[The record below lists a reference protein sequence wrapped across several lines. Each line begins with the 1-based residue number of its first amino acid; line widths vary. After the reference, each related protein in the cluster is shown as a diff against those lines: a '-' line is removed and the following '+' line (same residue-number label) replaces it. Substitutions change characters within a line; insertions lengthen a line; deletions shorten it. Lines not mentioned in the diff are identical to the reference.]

1 VSSIVGSTPSIGQ
14 TDAVLQSRL
23 KAAQDTPNSALAV
36 CLVYV
41 QVVYSLC
48 TPCVA
53 HNYTVFALGHTRYTS
68 SMTTDQIILFSL
80 FGAVFGLLLWG
91 RFRYDL
97 VAFSALLGGVVLGVV
112 PTKDAF
118 SGFGHPATIIVA
130 LVLVV
135 SAGLVRSGA
144 VYLIT
149 RTLVD
154 ASRSLGAHIA
164 IMGAIGGV
172 LSAFMNNVAALALL
186 MPVDIQTAR
195 KAGRAPGL
203 SLMPLSFATIL
214 GGMAT
219 LIGTPPNIIIA
230 SIREETL
237 GEPFKMFDFAPVGIV
252 TAIAGLLFVAFIGWR
267 LIPAQDSKQA
277 GATLESYTD
286 YLAELTVPT
295 DSKHIGK
302 RVSELYEIA
311 EKNDVAILGLIR
323 KGKTQYGTAKNNIL
337 QGQDT
342 LVIQAAPEALDEF
355 RAALNLDFTDTKRE
369 EFLSGASEGLTVIEV
384 VATESSRITGKTAEA
399 IGLAWRQRTVLMGL
413 SRKGKTVKSRM
424 RKTVI
429 EAGDIL
435 LLLAPQDAANDVIEW
450 LGCLP
455 LADRGVAVTENS
467 KVWLAIGLFAGAVAL
482 ASFGIVYLPIALGL
496 VVVAYVLAKI
506 VPLSELYTH
515 IEWPVVV
522 LLGSMIPLGAALE
535 TSGGTELISGALL
548 DLTGELAP
556 WMILTVLMVVTMT
569 LSDVLNNTATTI
581 VAAPIAIQMA
591 QSLDVSPDPFLMAV
605 AVAASSAYLTPIGHK
620 NNTLIL
626 GPGGY
631 SFGDYWRMGLPLEIL
646 IVAVSVP
653 AILVFWP
660 L

>member
-1 VSSIVGSTPSIGQ
+1 MS
-14 TDAVLQSRL
+14 
-23 KAAQDTPNSALAV
+23 
-36 CLVYV
+36 
-41 QVVYSLC
+41 
-48 TPCVA
+48 
-53 HNYTVFALGHTRYTS
+53 
-68 SMTTDQIILFSL
+68 TDQIILFTL
-80 FGAVFGLLLWG
+80 FGAVFGMLLWG

-97 VAFSALLGGVVLGVV
+97 VAFTALMIGVILGAV

-144 VYLIT
+144 VQLIT
-149 RTLVD
+149 STLVD
-154 ASRSLGAHIA
+154 SSRKLGAHIA

-186 MPVDIQTAR
+186 MPVDIQTAK
-195 KAGRAPGL
+195 KAGRSPGL

-237 GEPFKMFDFAPVGIV
+237 GEPFKMFDFAPVGGI
-252 TAIAGLLFVAFIGWR
+252 TAIVGLLFVALIGWR
-267 LIPAQDSKQA
+267 LIPTPEGKSASA
-277 GATLESYTD
+277 SLESYTD
-286 YLAELTVPT
+286 YLAELTVPEG
-295 DSKHIGK
+295 SKQIGK

-311 EKNDVAILGLIR
+311 EKSDVAILGLIR
-323 KGKTQYGTAKNNIL
+323 DGKRRYGTAKNATLQSHDIL
-337 QGQDT
+337 
-342 LVIQAAPEALDEF
+342 VMEAAPEALDEF
-355 RAALNLDFTDTKRE
+355 RTALKLNFSDTKRE
-369 EFLSGASEGLTVIEV
+369 EILSAANDGLVKIEV
-384 VATESSRITGKTAEA
+384 VATETSRITGKTAES
-399 IGLAWRQRTVLMGL
+399 IGLSWRQRTVLMGL
-413 SRKGKTVKSRM
+413 SRKGKAVKSQM

-429 EAGDIL
+429 QAGDIL
-435 LLLAPQDAANDVIEW
+435 LLLAPQDAANDVVEW
-450 LGCLP
+450 LDCLP
-455 LADRGVAVTENS
+455 LADRGVAVTANS
-467 KVWLAIGLFAGAVAL
+467 KVWLAIGLFASAVAL
-482 ASFGIVYLPIALGL
+482 ASFGLVYLPIALGL
-496 VVVAYVLAKI
+496 VVVIYVLAKI

-535 TSGGTELISGALL
+535 TSGGTELIAGALVS
-548 DLTGELAP
+548 LTEGLAP
-556 WMILTVLMVVTMT
+556 WMILTVLMIVTMT

-581 VAAPIAIQMA
+581 VAAPVGIQMA
-591 QSLDVSPDPFLMAV
+591 QSLGVSADPFLMAV
-605 AVAASSAYLTPIGHK
+605 AVAASSAFLTPIGHK

-631 SFGDYWRMGLPLEIL
+631 SFGDYWRIGLPLEIL
-646 IVAVSVP
+646 VVAVSIP

>member
-1 VSSIVGSTPSIGQ
+1 
-14 TDAVLQSRL
+14 
-23 KAAQDTPNSALAV
+23 
-36 CLVYV
+36 
-41 QVVYSLC
+41 
-48 TPCVA
+48 
-53 HNYTVFALGHTRYTS
+53 
-68 SMTTDQIILFSL
+68 MTIDQIILFTL
-80 FGAVFGLLLWG
+80 FGAVFGMLLWG

-97 VAFSALLGGVVLGVV
+97 VAFAALMIGVVLGVV

-118 SGFGHPATIIVA
+118 SGFGHPATLVVA
-130 LVLVV
+130 LVLIV

-154 ASRSLGAHIA
+154 TTRGLGGHIA
-164 IMGAIGGV
+164 LMGGIGGV

-230 SIREETL
+230 TIREESL
-237 GEPFKMFDFAPVGIV
+237 GEPFKMFDFAPVGGI
-252 TAIAGLLFVAFIGWR
+252 TAIAGLAFVALIGWR
-267 LIPAQDSKQA
+267 LIPSKADSTNTA
-277 GATLESYTD
+277 DEFASYI
-286 YLAELTVPT
+286 AELTVPE

-302 RVSELYEIA
+302 TVAELDEVA

-323 KGKTQYGTAKNNIL
+323 DGKRLRGLSKTRTLKAA
-337 QGQDT
+337 DA
-342 LVIQAAPEALDEF
+342 LVIEASPEALDEF
-355 RAALNLDFTDTKRE
+355 RAALSLDFADERRE
-369 EFLSGASEGLTVIEV
+369 ELLRADGAGLNIIEIV
-384 VATESSRITGKTAEA
+384 VTDGSRLNGRTAQAVGMSWRRRA
-399 IGLAWRQRTVLMGL
+399 ILMGI
-413 SRKGKTVKSRM
+413 SREGRAIKSQIRQTPL
-424 RKTVI
+424 KP
-429 EAGDIL
+429 GDIL
-435 LLLAPQDAANDVIEW
+435 LVLLPDGTEADVTDW

-455 LADRGVAVTENS
+455 LADRGLSVTQDN
-467 KVWLAIGLFAGAVAL
+467 KVWVAIGLFAAAVIA
-482 ASFGIVYLPIALGL
+482 ASLGWIYLPIALGI
-496 VVVAYVLAKI
+496 VVIGFVLLKI
-506 VPLSELYTH
+506 IPIREVYDH

-535 TSGGTELISGALL
+535 TSGGTELIADGLI
-548 DLTGELAP
+548 DLTTGLPA
-556 WMILTVLMVVTMT
+556 WAILTVLMIVTMT

-581 VAAPIAIQMA
+581 VAAPIGIQMA
-591 QSLDVSPDPFLMAV
+591 QSLGVNPDPFLMAV
-605 AVAASSAYLTPIGHK
+605 AVAASSAFLTPIGHK

-646 IVAVSVP
+646 VVGVSIP

>member
-1 VSSIVGSTPSIGQ
+1 
-14 TDAVLQSRL
+14 
-23 KAAQDTPNSALAV
+23 
-36 CLVYV
+36 
-41 QVVYSLC
+41 
-48 TPCVA
+48 
-53 HNYTVFALGHTRYTS
+53 
-68 SMTTDQIILFSL
+68 MTTDQIILFTL
-80 FGAVFGLLLWG
+80 FATVFGMLLWG

-97 VAFSALLGGVVLGVV
+97 VAFTALMIGVVLGVV

-154 ASRSLGAHIA
+154 ASRKLGAHIA
-164 IMGAIGGV
+164 IMGAIGGI

-195 KAGRAPGL
+195 KAGRSPGL

-214 GGMAT
+214 GGMVT

-237 GEPFKMFDFAPVGIV
+237 GEPFKMFDFAPVGGV
-252 TAIAGLLFVAFIGWR
+252 TAIAGLLFVAFFGWR
-267 LIPAQDSKQA
+267 LIPAKDRKAA
-277 GATLESYTD
+277 GETIDSYTD
-286 YLAELTVPT
+286 YLAELTVPK

-302 RVSELYEIA
+302 RLHELYEVA

-323 KGKTQYGTAKNNIL
+323 DGKRRYGTGKNIQIQAEDIL
-337 QGQDT
+337 
-342 LVIQAAPEALDEF
+342 VMEAAPEALDEF
-355 RAALNLDFTDTKRE
+355 RTALNLDFADAKRE
-369 EFLSGASEGLTVIEV
+369 KLLSAASDGLTVIEV
-384 VATESSRITGKTAEA
+384 VATETSRITGKTAEA

-413 SRKGKTVKSRM
+413 SRKGKAVKSQM

-435 LLLAPQDAANDVIEW
+435 LLLAPKDAANDVTEW
-450 LGCLP
+450 LDCLP
-455 LADRGVAVTENS
+455 LADRGVAVTANS

-496 VVVAYVLAKI
+496 VVVAYVLGKI
-506 VPLSELYTH
+506 LPLSELYTH
-515 IEWPVVV
+515 INWPVVV

-535 TSGGTELISGALL
+535 SSGGTELIAGALVG
-548 DLTGELAP
+548 LTEGLAP
-556 WMILTVLMVVTMT
+556 WMILTVLMIVTMT

-581 VAAPIAIQMA
+581 VAAPVGIQMA
-591 QSLDVSPDPFLMAV
+591 QSLDVSADPFLMAV
-605 AVAASSAYLTPIGHK
+605 AVAASSAFLTPIGHK

-646 IVAVSVP
+646 VVAVSIP
-653 AILVFWP
+653 AILFFWP